1 MLNIKNHRPTIGPQI
16 LIFSYFDSLNLNIGS
31 SGIIKKTKIT
41 TKQVIPPKYPKAQA
55 VPENS
60 P

>member
-1 MLNIKNHRPTIGPQI
+1 MGPQI
-16 LIFSYFDSLNLNIGS
+16 LIFSYFDSFKLNSDS
-31 SGIIKKTKIT
+31 SGIIKKTKINA
-41 TKQVIPPKYPKAQA
+41 KQNIPPRYPKAQA